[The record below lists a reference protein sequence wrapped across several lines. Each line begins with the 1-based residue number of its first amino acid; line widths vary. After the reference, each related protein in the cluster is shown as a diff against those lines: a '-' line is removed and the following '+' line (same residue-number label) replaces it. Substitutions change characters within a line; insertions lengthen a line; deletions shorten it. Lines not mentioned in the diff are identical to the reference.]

1 MGKDF
6 QPVILVQLPN
16 SVSEAQAFVEP
27 DSGVVVAT

>member
-6 QPVILVQLPN
+6 EPVTLVQLPN
-16 SVSEAQAFVEP
+16 SVSEVRAFVEP